1 MSSADKYPENIE
13 FEIDRPRLLKYWRLQ
28 ALGGYCACAIF
39 PAVMIA
45 GPLIGEHFRH
55 TSPPDVKEALV
66 TVLIF
71 LAACSAAASLL
82 GAALYFA
89 LGHYQAKWS
98 ADNLRL
104 LVEGPYLRIVSG
116 AVFVTDRRIHFRAIS
131 DYSTHDGPLLR
142 RLKMKTISFRIIGQG
157 QPVRSTSIPGV
168 IDPIKVRDMLCEID
182 AAREN

>member
-1 MSSADKYPENIE
+1 
-13 FEIDRPRLLKYWRLQ
+13 
-28 ALGGYCACAIF
+28 
-39 PAVMIA
+39 MIA
-45 GPLIGEHFRH
+45 GSLIGEHFRH
-55 TSPPDVKEALV
+55 ASLPDVKEGVVIAFV
-66 TVLIF
+66 Y
-71 LAACSAAASLL
+71 LAAGSAVALLL

-89 LGHYQAKWS
+89 LGHYQSKWS
-98 ADNLRL
+98 ANNLRL